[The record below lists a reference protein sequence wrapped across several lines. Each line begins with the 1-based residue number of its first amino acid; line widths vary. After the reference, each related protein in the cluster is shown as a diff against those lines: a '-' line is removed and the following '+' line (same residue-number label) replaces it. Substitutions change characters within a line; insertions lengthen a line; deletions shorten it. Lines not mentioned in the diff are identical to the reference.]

1 MLKKNKK
8 TNAVST
14 ISRILNKDIKKK
26 NSNEKIP
33 LKKKKQIKNL
43 LTDFDRCENILPI
56 IQPQS
61 LTKKQTI
68 SHLNINPQNCVL
80 QRYFPIFPSNL
91 SAEVLTHV

>member
-33 LKKKKQIKNL
+33 LKK
-43 LTDFDRCENILPI
+43 
-56 IQPQS
+56 
-61 LTKKQTI
+61 TKTNQK
-68 SHLNINPQNCVL
+68 P
-80 QRYFPIFPSNL
+80 
-91 SAEVLTHV
+91 AD

>member
-33 LKKKKQIKNL
+33 LKTKKKQIKNL

-80 QRYFPIFPSNL
+80 QKVFSNI
-91 SAEVLTHV
+91 SF

>member
-14 ISRILNKDIKKK
+14 ISRILNKDIKK

-80 QRYFPIFPSNL
+80 QKVFSNI
-91 SAEVLTHV
+91 SF